1 MSAFPFLSFLRG
13 KPGHIIKEVKKLL
26 KYWGPPVVWA
36 FIIFLVSAYPIARAS
51 EIHWKD
57 FVVKKSAHV
66 IEYGIFAALVYRAL
80 RSSGVK
86 RENAGI
92 YAIFLALL
100 YGVTDEFHQSYT
112 PGREPRVRDVVF
124 DTIGAIASIY
134 SIWNLLPKAP
144 VRLRNLAQKLQLI

>member
-1 MSAFPFLSFLRG
+1 MKRFLKYWAPPILWAFVIFSVSAFPTG
-13 KPGHIIKEVKKLL
+13 
-26 KYWGPPVVWA
+26 
-36 FIIFLVSAYPIARAS
+36 RAS
-51 EIHWKD
+51 QIQWKD
-57 FVVKKSAHV
+57 FIVKKSAHV
-66 IEYGIFAALVYRAL
+66 IEYAVFAALIYRAL
-80 RSSGVK
+80 RSTGVK

-92 YAIFLALL
+92 YAIFIALL

-144 VRLRNLAQKLQLI
+144 ERLKSLARRLQLI